1 MVMLRKMAN
10 YKKKKRRR
18 GGVVGCCGMCM
29 LKRFS
34 CIHHRR
40 ETIQEQLSRI
50 SEKEQFK
57 EHK

>member
-1 MVMLRKMAN
+1 MAN

-29 LKRFS
+29 LRRFS

-40 ETIQEQLSRI
+40 ETLQEQRSRI
-50 SEKEQFK
+50 SEKEQLK
-57 EHK
+57 EYEYEI